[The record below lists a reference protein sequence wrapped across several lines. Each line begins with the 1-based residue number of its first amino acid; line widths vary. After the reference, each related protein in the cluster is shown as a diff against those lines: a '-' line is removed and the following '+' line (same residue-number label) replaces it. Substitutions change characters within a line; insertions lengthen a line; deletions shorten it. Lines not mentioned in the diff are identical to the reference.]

1 MFLFFGLCLGW
12 PGGVLPG
19 AAGGLGLGL
28 GVILGTFPL
37 RGMWLVAPASI
48 LLSVLGLPFRG
59 GRHNMT
65 DASGEAER
73 GAVQSM
79 ASHFVLPSAG

>member
-1 MFLFFGLCLGW
+1 M
-12 PGGVLPG
+12 
-19 AAGGLGLGL
+19 
-28 GVILGTFPL
+28 ILGTFPL
-37 RGMWLVAPASI
+37 RWMWLVAPASI
-48 LLSVLGLPFRG
+48 LLSVHGLPFAG
-59 GRHNMT
+59 GQHNMT